1 MKDNWTLVDMPDQS
15 GKVVVI
21 TGTTSGI
28 GYEQAKAFAEC
39 NATLVVGV
47 RNVEKGEQQAE
58 DFRQAN
64 PGGNFKVDY
73 LDLGDLDSVRS
84 FVENFNRSFDR
95 LDILINNA
103 GLMAV
108 PYGKTKDGFETHIGV
123 NYVGHFVLTA
133 LLLEKIKATPGSR
146 VVNVSSNAEMMGN
159 VKWLLRDFNQEKFY
173 GRWISYGH
181 SKQANIMF
189 TYELER
195 KFRKYGID
203 AVSIAAHPGFP
214 QTHLRTR
221 HFDDPNLFH
230 RALHRMFELLGTGH
244 TPAMGALPILYA
256 ATDPEAEGGAFYG
269 VEGLIQRAGRP
280 RKRRTTR
287 RSYDEKTS
295 KRLWE
300 TTEELTGVSFDFSL

>member
-1 MKDNWTLVDMPDQS
+1 MKDNWTLADMPDQT

-28 GYEQAKAFAEC
+28 GYEQAQAFAAR
-39 NATLVVGV
+39 NAKLIVGV

-58 DFRQAN
+58 EFRHVN
-64 PGGNFKVDY
+64 NNIEIEVLF
-73 LDLGDLDSVRS
+73 LDLGDLSSVRG
-84 FVENFNRSFDR
+84 FAGKINQMYKR

-108 PYGKTKDGFETHIGV
+108 PYGKTQDGFETHIGV

-133 LLLEKIKATPGSR
+133 LLLDKIKCTPGSR
-146 VVNVSSNAEMMGN
+146 VVNVGSNAEMLGSI
-159 VKWLLRDFNQEKFY
+159 KWLLKDFNQEKFY
-173 GRWISYGH
+173 ERWISYGH

-189 TYELER
+189 SYELER
-195 KFRKYGID
+195 RFRAHDID

-221 HFDDPNLFH
+221 HFDEPNLFH
-230 RALHRMFELLGTGH
+230 RTMHRMFELLGTGH

-269 VEGLIQRAGRP
+269 VEGLIQRAGSP
-280 RKRRTTR
+280 RKRKTTR
-287 RSYDEKTS
+287 RSNDQETA
-295 KRLWE
+295 KRLWK
-300 TTEELTGVSFDFSL
+300 TTEALTGVSFDFN